1 MTNNDPFITTNKSNH
16 KSKAIYRIYRLRSI
30 LHEKYGNGNLQSRHF
45 EELFNKIHNEDGYEL
60 VWINTTWEEGVFRKI
75 I

>member
-1 MTNNDPFITTNKSNH
+1 MANNDPFVITNNPKSNP
-16 KSKAIYRIYRLRSI
+16 KAIYKIYRLRSI
-30 LHEKYGNGNLQSRHF
+30 LHNKYGDNLQCRHF